1 MTARGTALLLG
12 VLVALVAYI
21 WLAEV
26 EPRRHVARPDNAAE
40 AAPLLTVP
48 SGAIARV
55 ALEERGARL
64 TALRHERTWVDEEGR
79 SWRGD
84 AVSGFVETL
93 GSLRPVMVVE
103 SDPMEPAE
111 YGLGPDA
118 LRLEVSAEGG
128 RPVLALELGQQ
139 NPSATGVY
147 ARVAG
152 RREVV
157 LIGALLRWELDKLR
171 DAAPPR

>member
-1 MTARGTALLLG
+1 MTTRGTALLLG
-12 VLVALVAYI
+12 VLLLLVAYL

-26 EPRRHVARPDNAAE
+26 EPRRHQARAPASTE
-40 AAPLLTVP
+40 SAPLLTVP
-48 SGAIARV
+48 PGAVARV

-64 TALRHERTWVDEEGR
+64 TAVRHDRQWVDERGR

-84 AVSGFVETL
+84 AVNGLVDTL
-93 GSLRPVMVVE
+93 RSLRPVMVVE
-103 SDPMEPAE
+103 SDPAEPSE

-118 LRLEVSAEGG
+118 PRLEVSADDGK
-128 RPVLALELGQQ
+128 PVLALEVGET
-139 NPSATGVY
+139 NPAATGVY

-157 LIGALLRWELDKLR
+157 LIGALVRWELDKLR
-171 DAAPPR
+171 DAAPAQ